1 MIKRIF
7 RWRHWRARAKFWR
20 HRALKAEASLEAEM
34 WRNRAR
40 EDELITVPQRMAGLW
55 GMPPRSE
62 PAVVKQVNASPS
74 RALTAPA
81 DPWDGLTGTEKWE
94 FDMEWKQAAE
104 AAGIPLAQA
113 KQDFMNEIAMRRQPL
128 NDDPYGQTN

>member
-1 MIKRIF
+1 MKRLF

-40 EDELITVPQRMAGLW
+40 EDVLVDGHLRAAGLW
-55 GMPPRSE
+55 VMPARDA
-62 PAVVKQVNASPS
+62 PAPPLKQVNA
-74 RALTAPA
+74 RAPQSATPA
-81 DPWDGLTGTEKWE
+81 DPWEKLSGTEKWE
-94 FDMEWKQAAE
+94 FDMEWKSAAE

-113 KQDFMNEIAMRRQPL
+113 KQDFMNEIALRRQPL
-128 NDDPYGQTN
+128 NDDPYGQSN